1 MYHINLTRPPRQRSE
16 ITPEERAAIDAAIA
30 EGRVT
35 KCPPGARAWQADNGL
50 VWDWKNSRLV
60 TPVDARKQSHKNGAA
75 RGSAVGA
82 EAHRLLSQ
90 ERQRRA
96 AKMFASGASI
106 EAVAKALDVSIKTA
120 EKYRRARSRHANA

>member
-1 MYHINLTRPPRQRSE
+1 MMHHINLTRPPRQRSE
-16 ITPEERAAIDAAIA
+16 ITPEERAAIDQAIA

-35 KCPPGARAWQADNGL
+35 RCPPGARAWQADNGL
-50 VWDWKNSRLV
+50 VWDWKNGRLV
-60 TPVDARKQSHKNGAA
+60 TPMDARKQSHKNGAA
-75 RGSAVGA
+75 RGSVVGA

-96 AKMFASGASI
+96 AKMFEAGASI

-120 EKYRRARSRHANA
+120 EKYRRARHANA